1 MPLGNRDRGR
11 HHADYDVE
19 QESEQSGRNC
29 YEAVCAKLVAHAAI
43 LAASGSDGGV
53 GDEREVV
60 AKEGTAN
67 YYSNK
72 KGSFHSNVA
81 GNFGSERCESHH
93 STHRCAYGDRN
104 EASRDEDTGDNQL
117 CRVRLQCKG
126 DCCINRTYAFCKGG
140 KCAGKD
146 ENPYHI

>member
-1 MPLGNRDRGR
+1 MPFGDRYCSR
-11 HHADYDVE
+11 HHAYHDVE

-29 YEAVCAKLVAHAAI
+29 YEAIGAELVAHAAI
-43 LAASGSDGGV
+43 LAAGGSDSGV

-117 CRVRLQCKG
+117 CGERLQRKSHG
-126 DCCINRTYAFCKGG
+126 CINCTDAFGKGG
-140 KCAGKD
+140 KSTCKN